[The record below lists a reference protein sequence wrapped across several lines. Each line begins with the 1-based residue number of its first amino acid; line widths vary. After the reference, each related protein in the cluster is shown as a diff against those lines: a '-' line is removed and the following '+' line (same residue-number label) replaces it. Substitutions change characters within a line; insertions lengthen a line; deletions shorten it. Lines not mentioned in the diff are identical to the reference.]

1 MKRVLGLDLGSSSI
15 GWAIIEEHNQE
26 ILNENTIP
34 AKDKIIAIG
43 SRIIPL
49 STDESTQFS
58 KGQALTKN
66 SDRTKS
72 RTQRKGYDRYQLR
85 RTLLIEKLKQL
96 GMYDNEPL
104 KLSKLELWEKRANA
118 VYKQISLIELGRVLC
133 HINQKRGYRTVK
145 SDYGDKKQGECVS
158 LVLKRH
164 KDITEQGL
172 TIGQFLYQSLK
183 NDTTFRCKELIFPR
197 IAYMEEYDAIMEY
210 QKRFYPE
217 VLTNEVIEYI
227 RNYIIFHLTAKCY
240 FLIYGVFDIS
250 KIQIQKQITTTS

>member
-58 KGQALTKN
+58 KGQTLTKN

-104 KLSKLELWEKRANA
+104 LETFFHRNPIIQNMVLSK
-118 VYKQISLIELGRVLC
+118 SIEFSF
-133 HINQKRGYRTVK
+133 Q
-145 SDYGDKKQGECVS
+145 
-158 LVLKRH
+158 
-164 KDITEQGL
+164 
-172 TIGQFLYQSLK
+172 LK
-183 NDTTFRCKELIFPR
+183 NPL
-197 IAYMEEYDAIMEY
+197 Y
-210 QKRFYPE
+210 
-217 VLTNEVIEYI
+217 
-227 RNYIIFHLTAKCY
+227 
-240 FLIYGVFDIS
+240 
-250 KIQIQKQITTTS
+250 